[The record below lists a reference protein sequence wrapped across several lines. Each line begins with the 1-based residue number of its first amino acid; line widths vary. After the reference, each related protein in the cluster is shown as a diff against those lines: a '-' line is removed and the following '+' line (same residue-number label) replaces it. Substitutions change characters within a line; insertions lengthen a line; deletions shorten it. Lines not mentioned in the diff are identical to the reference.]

1 MAEDQSPKDR
11 EVKTSNNTDKSPLLL
26 GIDFGTS
33 RTAVVSSKGY
43 KKITRSVVGYP
54 KDIIGIKF
62 LGKAQVFG
70 DEALKHRSALT
81 LYHPLEDGVVREA
94 SEKDFTAALELLKYV
109 INEAKQGE
117 DVPVSGIIGV
127 PSRASIM
134 NKELLLKIAGEVMDT
149 ALVVSEPF
157 MVAYHMNKLS
167 NCIIV
172 DIGAGT
178 VDICGVKGSVPGPK
192 DQITI
197 LKGGD
202 YIDERLES
210 AIQQKF
216 YDVQITRNLVRTI
229 KEEHAFVGTSPSG
242 PLKVTLRSE
251 GRPGEYDITD
261 EMRSLCESIV
271 PDIIE
276 NIITI
281 MKGYDPEDQQEVLQ
295 NIYLAGGGSNIKGL
309 DKMMEQRLKDYGEI
323 KVTCVEDPDFSG
335 CSGALKL
342 AQDLPPE
349 HWDKIGFSGE

>member
-1 MAEDQSPKDR
+1 MPEEQSGK
-11 EVKTSNNTDKSPLLL
+11 SNQLLL

-33 RTAVVSSKGY
+33 RTAVMSNRGY
-43 KKITRSVVGYP
+43 KQITRSIVGYP

-70 DEALKHRSALT
+70 DEALKNRSALT

-94 SEKDFTAALELLKYV
+94 SEKDYSAALELLRHV
-109 INEAKQGE
+109 VAEAKQNE

-134 NKELLLKIAGEVMDT
+134 NKELLLKIAHEVMAT
-149 ALVVSEPF
+149 AMVVSEPF
-157 MVAYHMNKLS
+157 MVAYNMNKLN
-167 NCIIV
+167 NCIVV

-178 VDICGVKGSVPGPK
+178 VDICGVKGSIPGPK
-192 DQITI
+192 DQVTL

-202 YIDERLES
+202 FIDERLES
-210 AIQQKF
+210 AIQQKYF
-216 YDVQITRNLVRTI
+216 DVQITRNLVRTI
-229 KEEHAFVGTSPSG
+229 KEQHAFVGPSPTG
-242 PLKVTLRSE
+242 PLKVTLRNE
-251 GRPGEYDITD
+251 GRPSEYDITD
-261 EMRSLCESIV
+261 EMRGVCESIV
-271 PDIIE
+271 PDIVE

-281 MKGYDPEDQQEVLQ
+281 MKGYDPENQQEALN

-309 DKMMEQRLKDYGEI
+309 DTMIAARLKEYGE
-323 KVTCVEDPDFSG
+323 VTVRCVDDPDFSG

-349 HWDKIGFSGE
+349 HWDKIGFSGSAG

>member
-1 MAEDQSPKDR
+1 MPDDQN
-11 EVKTSNNTDKSPLLL
+11 KTASQLLL

-33 RTAVVSSKGY
+33 RTAVASSRGY
-43 KKITRSVVGYP
+43 KNITRSIVGYP

-70 DEALKHRSALT
+70 DEALKNRSALT

-94 SEKDFTAALELLKYV
+94 SEKDYNAALELLKHV
-109 INEAKQGE
+109 VNEAKQGE
-117 DVPVSGIIGV
+117 ETPVSGIIGV

-134 NKELLLKIAGEVMDT
+134 NKELLLKIAHEVMDT

-157 MVAYHMNKLS
+157 MVAYQMNKLN
-167 NCIIV
+167 NCIVV

-178 VDICGVKGSVPGPK
+178 VDICGVKGSVPGQK
-192 DQITI
+192 DQVTI

-216 YDVQITRNLVRTI
+216 FDVQITRNLVRTI
-229 KEEHAFVGTSPSG
+229 KEQHAFVGEPPSG
-242 PLKVTLRSE
+242 PLKVTLRSD
-251 GRPGEYDITD
+251 GKPGEYDITE
-261 EMRSLCESIV
+261 EMRSVCECIV
-271 PDIIE
+271 PDIVE
-276 NIITI
+276 NIINI
-281 MKGYDPEDQQEVLQ
+281 MKGYDPENQPEVLQ

-309 DKMMEQRLKDYGEI
+309 DRMVEQRLSDYGEI
-323 KVTCVEDPDFSG
+323 KVTCVDDPDFSG
-335 CSGALKL
+335 CNGALKL

-349 HWDKIGFSGE
+349 HWDKIGFAG

>member
-1 MAEDQSPKDR
+1 MSGERTMPKSQS
-11 EVKTSNNTDKSPLLL
+11 TSKEQLLL

-33 RTAVVSSKGY
+33 RTVVMATNGY
-43 KKITRSVVGYP
+43 KQITRSIVGYP

-81 LYHPLEDGVVREA
+81 LYHPLEDGVIREA

-109 INEAKQGE
+109 VHEAKQGQ
-117 DVPVSGIIGV
+117 DVNISGIIGV

-134 NKELLLKIAGEVMDT
+134 NKELLLKIAREVMDI

-157 MVAYHMNKLS
+157 MVAYQLNKLS
-167 NCIIV
+167 NTIIV

-178 VDICGVKGSVPGPK
+178 VDICGVKGSIPGPK
-192 DQITI
+192 DQITL

-229 KEEHAFVGTSPSG
+229 KEQHAFVGEPEA
-242 PLKVTLRSE
+242 PLKVTLRSD
-251 GRPGEYDITD
+251 GRPGEYDITK
-261 EMRSLCESIV
+261 EMRTVCESII
-271 PDIIE
+271 PDIVE

-281 MKGYDPEDQQEVLQ
+281 MKGYDPEDQQEALQ
-295 NIYLAGGGSNIKGL
+295 NIYLAGGGSNIKNL
-309 DKMMEQRLKDYGEI
+309 APTIELRLKDYGDI
-323 KVTCVEDPDFSG
+323 KVQCVDDPDFTG
-335 CSGALKL
+335 CAGALKM

-349 HWDKIGFSGE
+349 HWDKIGFSG